1 MSRMVTCSPTTY
13 VISSYSN
20 VRVQQPTMGL
30 SVESQT
36 PVDIMMNPVLA
47 DEPPAAVDMME
58 SIFMKTDPPKNIKTV
73 SIDEKEIMETI
84 NNQKTA
90 DDDGNIFDESDLVAI
105 GMQQPVGFTVATEAP
120 ETTTEV

>member
-1 MSRMVTCSPTTY
+1 MVTCSPTTY

-90 DDDGNIFDESDLVAI
+90 KDDGNIFDESDLVAI
-105 GMQQPVGFTVATEAP
+105 GKQQPVGFTVATEAP

>member
-1 MSRMVTCSPTTY
+1 
-13 VISSYSN
+13 
-20 VRVQQPTMGL
+20 
-30 SVESQT
+30 
-36 PVDIMMNPVLA
+36 MMNPVLA

-120 ETTTEV
+120 ETTTEVESALEQKS